1 MSEKKNMTGKEN
13 SFHMENFRRRSRYA
27 AVFLV
32 LILAFAAIT
41 VLNINSGNVNISIPE
56 IFRILLRRTG
66 EGKEYNIIWKIR
78 LPRIL
83 MAAILG
89 GALSLS
95 GFLLQ
100 TFFENPIAGPFVLGI
115 SSGAKMVVALTMIF
129 YLEWARNITSYT
141 MIVAA
146 FLGSLLS
153 VGFILLMSRRIKNM
167 AGLLVGGIMIGYI
180 CSAVT
185 DFVVTFAEDS
195 DIVNLH
201 GWSQGSFSGMSWSN
215 VAISAA
221 VIGIT
226 FVITFLMAKPI
237 GAYQLGEA
245 YAQSMGVNIK
255 VFRIALILL
264 SSILSACVTAFAG
277 PISFVGIAVP
287 FLVKQSLGTSRP
299 LVVIPGTFLGG
310 AVFCMMCDLI
320 ARMAFAPLELSIS
333 TVTSIF
339 GAPVVIFMMLRR
351 KRGHEN
357 MSEYYFHLDHLTV
370 GYDKK
375 PLIKDI
381 CIGIEKGEIVTLI
394 GPNGSGKSTI
404 LKSITRQLKLVG
416 GNVEFD
422 GKNLHELS
430 FRELSTKMAVVLT
443 ERMKP
448 ELMTCHDIVAT
459 GRYPYTGRLGML
471 TREDEEKVEKAMRA
485 VHAEELGGRDFNAI
499 SDGQRQRVLLARAI
513 CQEPE
518 VIILDEPTSFLD
530 IRHKLELL
538 AILRRMAKEKGITV
552 IMSLH
557 EIDLAQKI
565 SDKIICVKGDA
576 ISHFGAPETIFRED
590 IIRELYEIDNGSFD
604 PCFGSIELPRPE
616 GTPRVFVLAGGG
628 TGIPVFRK
636 LQKENVPFAAG
647 VLYTNDID
655 YQLARILAMETVTEV
670 PFQEISDEA
679 FARACELMKSCE
691 RVIDTGVPVG
701 MCNRR
706 IEELRAEA
714 KRLGKLAE

>member
-83 MAAILG
+83 MAAI
-89 GALSLS
+89 
-95 GFLLQ
+95 
-100 TFFENPIAGPFVLGI
+100 
-115 SSGAKMVVALTMIF
+115 
-129 YLEWARNITSYT
+129 RNITSYT

-351 KRGHEN
+351 KRG
-357 MSEYYFHLDHLTV
+357 
-370 GYDKK
+370 
-375 PLIKDI
+375 
-381 CIGIEKGEIVTLI
+381 
-394 GPNGSGKSTI
+394 
-404 LKSITRQLKLVG
+404 
-416 GNVEFD
+416 
-422 GKNLHELS
+422 
-430 FRELSTKMAVVLT
+430 
-443 ERMKP
+443 
-448 ELMTCHDIVAT
+448 
-459 GRYPYTGRLGML
+459 
-471 TREDEEKVEKAMRA
+471 
-485 VHAEELGGRDFNAI
+485 
-499 SDGQRQRVLLARAI
+499 
-513 CQEPE
+513 
-518 VIILDEPTSFLD
+518 
-530 IRHKLELL
+530 
-538 AILRRMAKEKGITV
+538 
-552 IMSLH
+552 
-557 EIDLAQKI
+557 
-565 SDKIICVKGDA
+565 
-576 ISHFGAPETIFRED
+576 
-590 IIRELYEIDNGSFD
+590 
-604 PCFGSIELPRPE
+604 
-616 GTPRVFVLAGGG
+616 
-628 TGIPVFRK
+628 
-636 LQKENVPFAAG
+636 
-647 VLYTNDID
+647 
-655 YQLARILAMETVTEV
+655 
-670 PFQEISDEA
+670 
-679 FARACELMKSCE
+679 
-691 RVIDTGVPVG
+691 
-701 MCNRR
+701 
-706 IEELRAEA
+706 
-714 KRLGKLAE
+714 